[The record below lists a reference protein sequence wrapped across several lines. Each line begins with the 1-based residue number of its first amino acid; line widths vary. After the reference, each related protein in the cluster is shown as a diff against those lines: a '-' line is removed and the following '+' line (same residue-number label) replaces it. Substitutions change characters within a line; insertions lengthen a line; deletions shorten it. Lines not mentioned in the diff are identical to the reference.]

1 MYLSK
6 IKEKLNTTPSKE
18 GENEPRNDFD
28 LLVKVM
34 KVVQK
39 DESNFSVRI
48 KDISKD
54 SWNLTLNFL
63 RYQILKEGDIIWIR
77 SASWD
82 KNASSKNL
90 ILPPHGN
97 IMKFMNEAKIV
108 TDMQ

>member
-1 MYLSK
+1 MFMYLSK
-6 IKEKLNTTPSKE
+6 IKEKLSTTPSKE

-63 RYQILKEGDIIWIR
+63 RYQILKEGDII
-77 SASWD
+77 
-82 KNASSKNL
+82 
-90 ILPPHGN
+90 
-97 IMKFMNEAKIV
+97 
-108 TDMQ
+108 